1 MTGKPA
7 FFVRSDNMKVNFYDN
22 QSNENVINKNL
33 KLITSKDIIFRST
46 INEKNPMLLIHND
59 LLNEIN
65 YTEIPTFKRYYYIEH
80 VEAFNN
86 QLSRVFLITDLLM
99 TYQNEILN
107 NEVLVTA
114 TETPSY
120 SSNSLPTTR
129 KLISDTYVSGVTLPN
144 RTTKVLT
151 TIGG

>member
-1 MTGKPA
+1 
-7 FFVRSDNMKVNFYDN
+7 MKVNFYDN

-33 KLITSKDIIFRST
+33 KLITSEDLVFRAT
-46 INEKNPMLLIHND
+46 VNEKNPVLLLHND

-65 YTEIPTFKRYYYIEH
+65 YAEIPTFKRYYYIEH

-86 QLSRVFLITDLLM
+86 QLSRVYLTTDLLM

-107 NEVLVTA
+107 NEVLITA

-120 SSNSLPTTR
+120 ASNSLPTTR
-129 KLISDTYVSGVTLPN
+129 QIVSDKYESNVTLPN
-144 RTTKVLT
+144 GTTKVLT

>member
-1 MTGKPA
+1 
-7 FFVRSDNMKVNFYDN
+7 MKANFYDN

-33 KLITSKDIIFRST
+33 KLIISADLIFRAT
-46 INEKNPMLLIHND
+46 VNEKNPVLLLHND
-59 LLNEIN
+59 LVNKIN
-65 YTEIPTFKRYYYIEH
+65 YAEIPTFKRYYYIEH

-86 QLSRVFLITDLLM
+86 QLSRVYLTTDLLM

-107 NEVLVTA
+107 NEVLITA

-129 KLISDTYVSGVTLPN
+129 QIISDKYVGDVTLPTG
-144 RTTKVLT
+144 TTKVLT

>member
-1 MTGKPA
+1 M
-7 FFVRSDNMKVNFYDN
+7 NVNFYDN

-33 KLITSKDIIFRST
+33 KMITSENLIFRST
-46 INEKNPMLLIHND
+46 INEKNPVLLLHND

-65 YTEIPTFKRYYYIEH
+65 YAEIPTFKRYYYIEH
-80 VEAFNN
+80 VEAYNN
-86 QLSRVFLITDLLM
+86 QLSRVYLITDLLM

-120 SSNSLPTTR
+120 ASNSLPTTR
-129 KLISDTYVSGVTLPN
+129 QMISDKYVGDVTLPTG
-144 RTTKVLT
+144 TTKVLT

>member
-1 MTGKPA
+1 
-7 FFVRSDNMKVNFYDN
+7 MKVNFYDN

-33 KLITSKDIIFRST
+33 KLITSEFLVFRAT
-46 INEKNPMLLIHND
+46 INEKNPVLLLHND
-59 LLNEIN
+59 SLNKIN
-65 YTEIPTFKRYYYIEH
+65 YAEIPTFKRYYYIEH

-86 QLSRVFLITDLLM
+86 QLSKVYLITDLLM

-107 NEVLVTA
+107 NEVLITA

-129 KLISDTYVSGVTLPN
+129 QIISDKYVGDVTLPTG
-144 RTTKVLT
+144 TTKVLT